1 MMSENKYSD
10 EDIEKKLSKYGTVY
24 LHKDITDDENYIK
37 GNANQKVRL
46 NDFFKALSNY
56 KNFAEKLKSTNL
68 FPNLTLLLYGPPGTG
83 KTSLTRAYARKYK
96 INLCVVESDQLVS
109 SLLGETVDNIR
120 KVVETA
126 VDIANENGPF
136 ILFFDEIDAIG
147 SERSNVHEVGEIKR
161 AVISF
166 LQTIDRI
173 GYKGVPLAII
183 GATNHQQQLDSAIWR
198 RFTFHLEFDFPGY
211 ELREEIVKSFIERIR
226 FAGLMIEHEKIEK
239 KLQNELIKIN
249 SIAEDLRENQEF
261 ISEDMIIKNVKERG
275 ENKLIALTYGYS
287 GSDIER
293 GVRVALVK
301 SIGEKKPIT
310 YEMLYN
316 SLKLV
321 GGTATHVERQESLS
335 DPTIKEVEHEGD
347 KMLGNLKEIIDENEF
362 QKYLSNII
370 KIFENIYN
378 IFEKNIN
385 LIEKSRK
392 SKNPEAKFY
401 SIIEK
406 LYKLKNG

>member
-1 MMSENKYSD
+1 LSDKLYSD
-10 EDIEKKLSKYGTVY
+10 EEIVLTLSKFGTVY
-24 LHKDITDDENYIK
+24 LHKDIIDDKNYIK
-37 GNANQKVRL
+37 GNMNQKERL
-46 NDFFKALSNY
+46 DDFFKALSNY

-83 KTSLTRAYARKYK
+83 KTSLTRAYAKEYK

-126 VDIANENGPF
+126 VDIAEKNGPF
-136 ILFFDEIDAIG
+136 VLFFDEIDAIG

-173 GYKGVPLAII
+173 SYKGVPLAII

-198 RFTFHLEFDFPGY
+198 RFTFHLEFDFPNF

-226 FAGLMIEHEKIEK
+226 LAGLMIEHNKIEN

-249 SIAEDLRENQEF
+249 SVAEDLQENQE
-261 ISEDMIIKNVKERG
+261 IIPEDMIIKTLKERG

-321 GGTATHVERQESLS
+321 GGTATHVERQDVLS
-335 DPTIKEVEHEGD
+335 SSNIISKDSEKSNLLYDFKED
-347 KMLGNLKEIIDENEF
+347 IDENEF
-362 QKYLSNII
+362 ESYLLEL
-370 KIFENIYN
+370 KPVMEKIYN
-378 IFEKNIN
+378 IFEKNEDF
-385 LIEKSRK
+385 LTESRGT
-392 SKNPEAKFY
+392 NPIGKFY
-401 SIIEK
+401 DIIEK
-406 LYKLKNG
+406 LNKLKNG